1 MMRGVEKQ
9 HSSTV
14 TSAMVG
20 VFQQQN
26 TRSEF
31 LSLVQSRPQSNL

>member
-1 MMRGVEKQ
+1 
-9 HSSTV
+9 
-14 TSAMVG
+14 MVG

-26 TRSEF
+26 TRAEF